1 MQRLSIV
8 GLILITLS
16 LILIIPVTCDGIFA
30 LFGGNCVN
38 YEFFYTLM
46 PTALVLL
53 SLGFLFLLKTQKI
66 KLKFTS
72 RTLIC
77 LSIVLFVLVLIGVLF
92 VSQPIFITVT
102 GLKQQYSI
110 NEPIQFSI
118 SAIGFGKVCPDPNLF
133 IFRSGKHVSASG
145 SNLVLDY
152 SHSACSN
159 PQYKFFRY
167 SWNLEDITKNPIS
180 ISESGEFLLS
190 VSFGNKDYEKKFVI
204 G

>member
-1 MQRLSIV
+1 MQRLSTV

-16 LILIIPVTCDGIFA
+16 LISIIPVTCDGIFA

-46 PTALVLL
+46 PPALVLL

-72 RTLIC
+72 RSLIF
-77 LSIVLFVLVLIGVLF
+77 LSIVLFVLLVGILF

-102 GLKQQYSI
+102 GLKQQYTI

-133 IFRSGKHVSASG
+133 IFRATKHVSTNG
-145 SNLVLDY
+145 SNLIWDY
-152 SHSACSN
+152 SHPACSN
-159 PQYKFFRY
+159 PQYEFFNY
-167 SWNLEDITKNPIS
+167 SWDLEDITKNPIS

-204 G
+204 E